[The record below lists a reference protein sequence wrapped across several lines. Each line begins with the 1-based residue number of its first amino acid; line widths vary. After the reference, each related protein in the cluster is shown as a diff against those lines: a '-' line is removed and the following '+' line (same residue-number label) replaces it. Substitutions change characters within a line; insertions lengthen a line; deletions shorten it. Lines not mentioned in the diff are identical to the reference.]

1 MKDDSNTLVENTLPT
16 DAVSR
21 RAFLKTAGSVA
32 LFAVMGISITSCG
45 SDSNGENVI
54 GPSPSDPSNP
64 PDNDSGFTI
73 SGNTIRI
80 DLAKSDASFLGSSGA
95 WGLIAAA
102 QTLVVN
108 VDGTFRAFTSVCTHA
123 GCDQDWN
130 FSNQQFICNCHESR
144 FNNRGEV
151 VQGPAN
157 RNLQEFSVSRNGDI
171 VTIQK

>member
-1 MKDDSNTLVENTLPT
+1 MKDDSNILVENGLTT

-32 LFAVMGISITSCG
+32 LFAVMGISISSCG
-45 SDSNGENVI
+45 SDSGTENII
-54 GPSPSDPSNP
+54 GPAPTDPPN
-64 PDNDSGFTI
+64 NDSGFTI

-80 DLAKSDASFLGSSGA
+80 DLSKSDATSLSSSGA

-108 VDGTFRAFTSVCTHA
+108 VDGTFRAFTSVCTHS
-123 GCDQDWN
+123 GCDRDWS
-130 FSNQQFICNCHESR
+130 FTNQQFICNCHGSR

-151 VQGPAN
+151 VQGPAS
-157 RNLQEFSVSRNGDI
+157 RDLREFTVSRSGDI